1 MRRLEPK
8 HTRLYQERAFNLTN
22 LNHAPFPT
30 SPPSGVHKH
39 TEDLTAQERSF
50 CLNVS
55 GYCITLQ
62 TILRTGNVDQTEM
75 EALLQ
80 EANCWEERIEELQQ
94 DKANRRAGLIYNI
107 AHVSRELLIET
118 KSIVKEGK
126 GDGK

>member
-1 MRRLEPK
+1 MSRVLHHASELLTGAADPTELE
-8 HTRLYQERAFNLTN
+8 
-22 LNHAPFPT
+22 
-30 SPPSGVHKH
+30 
-39 TEDLTAQERSF
+39 
-50 CLNVS
+50 
-55 GYCITLQ
+55 TL
-62 TILRTGNVDQTEM
+62 LR
-75 EALLQ
+75 